1 LRKPSANANEKTKD
15 EPEPE
20 PEPEAASGGA
30 RKGGG
35 AEHTRGA
42 RRSTYNRHTG
52 TRSGDRKPPGYK
64 SDRDFQKS
72 KEQKKQ
78 EAERRKAEKDRKKK
92 WKKKDESGG

>member
-1 LRKPSANANEKTKD
+1 V
-15 EPEPE
+15 
-20 PEPEAASGGA
+20 GQ
-30 RKGGG
+30 
-35 AEHTRGA
+35 
-42 RRSTYNRHTG
+42 G